1 MTKKIILGIIAA
13 GTLFAQTDL
22 VIYRPTSAKG
32 VSLGGLYT
40 GFGNDLDII
49 DYNIAGLSQIK
60 TIEMYGTHQL
70 YYADMTYSEINV
82 GLPFEFGAFSIG
94 FKYNGIPPIPVNTVQ
109 EGVVVN
115 QGNIS
120 LYDLGINLG
129 YAMPIAKGFSV
140 GGRLHYF
147 NSVIDTYSAWTLS
160 ADIGFMYQTRLFDLS
175 SGRLIGKDDIA
186 AKEEVDRAEV
196 DRRHRA
202 AVMHIR
208 IDAAQRRSALDDQIR
223 TLSSNAAALGTSI
236 ASAPSAAVKKE
247 QEERLQK
254 TELELKTAKAN
265 RLKVDPDLKKNEDAE
280 NERYRKESDALT
292 DYYADRM
299 ETYLAEKQ
307 MRYMN
312 EGEKLE
318 FQKNLVLKKLNR
330 RIRKRVAENIDAMV
344 RVQYDVDRRVADI
357 DAQKQRVT
365 EEYEKRIADMRSLKY
380 DTGRFASP
388 ADIDKAI
395 AEANKKIAVAAVKKR
410 EKSTNETR
418 TESAEE
424 LIARVGMLKGVQAML
439 VQRDALAGA
448 LAKTNALLQAEQA
461 KLQSAQ
467 SNTAAAAALVQTL
480 SNEILQIAERTNDVN
495 PAEMK
500 AAQKKYDAAVKDA
513 AKVTPVFERLKAS
526 TDALSASVAGMTGTL
541 EERNREVFIAIPIEF
556 LTEKKTIAEADRA
569 KVEDLERAA
578 NSFNREIDNLKK
590 QIDELR
596 ISLDAQVITS
606 QKKINELE
614 EEEERERA
622 LLVKDFRQKVAS
634 DEVRAQIRESIWE
647 SAEIE
652 EINKLDLLAVD
663 IASKKDA
670 VQVEIDALLAKKN
683 TVIQKLGFVRD
694 KFAKLL
700 ADAEDKDELYR
711 QYTAALA
718 KYGAAQ
724 TNVDKEILAAKT
736 RFDSL
741 DKDMVF
747 GKAEIIAGTMDTI
760 KEKFISLGLTNAE
773 EAVLFA
779 QQEKK
784 INVIES
790 EYARENLG
798 VIRKVQTQEELVRSA
813 ANERTLAALEAAKN
827 EQNAFER
834 QYAERRFAVKSDTVM
849 KLKEARYKGDANA
862 VFAIRA
868 ESINKR
874 KSQFSEVMEELDA
887 GIKREQE
894 YIAIEKIRREREKK
908 LLETAAAHSVKI
920 EKAETELRDYAV
932 KKLPAAAESYKRIA
946 ANDDKLKNI
955 PAAAEKQKLETANAS
970 LRAVIDEEFAKAVAK
985 NEDVELVALIRSFT
999 DARAAKEKAVGD
1011 VNELYED
1018 RMLEKNEN
1026 YLRTRSNLFA
1036 SVMVSHL
1043 GLPLTYSGSGF
1054 TGESSMQPITVHGEF
1069 AIRPVDDLT
1078 FGLGV
1083 TGNMRDLL
1091 SGEPSVGLH
1100 AGMKYQFF
1108 SMFNVR
1114 AGYQMTMKSGENFP
1128 YEHTLALGGG
1138 IAFPL
1143 RISFLKVNLGID
1155 YAFMPGDL
1163 FGAVFSGLGHRHAL
1177 SATVKMMGF

>member
-1 MTKKIILGIIAA
+1 MIRTIILGCCALTMSA
-13 GTLFAQTDL
+13 SVFAQSDL

-32 VSLGGLYT
+32 ITLGGLYT
-40 GFGNDLDII
+40 GFGNDLDVI

-70 YYADMTYSEINV
+70 YYADMTYSEVNV
-82 GLPFEFGAFSIG
+82 GMPFDFGAFSVG
-94 FKYNGIPPIPVNTVQ
+94 FKYNGIPPIAINTVS

-115 QGNIS
+115 SGSIT
-120 LYDLGINLG
+120 LYDLGVNVG

-202 AVMHIR
+202 AILRIR
-208 IDAAQRRSALDDQIR
+208 TDAAMRKEQLDNSIR
-223 TLSSNAAALGTSI
+223 TLSSNAITLT
-236 ASAPSAAVKKE
+236 ASSVKNKE
-247 QEERLQK
+247 QEERVQRNDQ
-254 TELELKTAKAN
+254 ELKAAKAS
-265 RLKVDPDLKKNEDAE
+265 RLRVDPELRKNEDAE
-280 NERYRKESDALT
+280 NDRYRKEADALT
-292 DYYADRM
+292 DHYADRM

-330 RIRKRVAENIDAMV
+330 RIRKRVAENIDVMV

-357 DAQKQRVT
+357 DAQKKRVT
-365 EEYEKRIADMRSLKY
+365 DEYEKRIADMRSLKY
-380 DTGRFASP
+380 ETDRFAAP
-388 ADIDKAI
+388 ADIGKAI
-395 AEANKKIAVAAVKKR
+395 ADANRKIEIAAKKR
-410 EKSTNETR
+410 DRSTNEPR

-424 LIARVGMLKGVQAML
+424 LIARVAMLKNVQSLL
-439 VQRDALAGA
+439 VTRAALADALAR
-448 LAKTNALLQAEQA
+448 TNALLQSEQA
-461 KLQSAQ
+461 KLQTAT
-467 SNTAAAAALVQTL
+467 SNNAAAGAAVQTL
-480 SNEILQIAERTNDVN
+480 SNELQQLSEKTNDVN
-495 PAEMK
+495 PADVK
-500 AAQKKYDAAVKDA
+500 AMQKKYDAAVKDA
-513 AKVTPVFERLKAS
+513 AKAAPVYERLRTSVEGLTAS
-526 TDALSASVAGMTGTL
+526 AGAMTEALNEQNTA
-541 EERNREVFIAIPIEF
+541 VFVAIPIEF
-556 LTEKKTIAEADRA
+556 LTEKRTIPDADRA
-569 KVEDLERAA
+569 KVEDLERSAGT
-578 NSFNREIDNLKK
+578 FNREIDNLKK
-590 QIDELR
+590 QIEELR
-596 ISLDAQVITS
+596 VSLDGQVIAS
-606 QKKINELE
+606 QRKINELE

-622 LLVKDFRQKVAS
+622 SLVKEFRQKVAS

-647 SAEIE
+647 GAEIE

-700 ADAEDKDELYR
+700 GDAEDKDELYR
-711 QYTAALA
+711 QYTGALA

-724 TNVDKEILAAKT
+724 TNVDREIVAAKQ
-736 RFDSL
+736 RFDAL

-747 GKAEIIAGTMDTI
+747 GKAETVAGTLDTI
-760 KEKFISLGLTNAE
+760 KEKFISLGLTNTE
-773 EAVLFA
+773 ESALFS
-779 QQEKK
+779 QQDRKL
-784 INVIES
+784 NAIES
-790 EYARENLG
+790 EYARENLSM
-798 VIRKVQTQEELVRSA
+798 IKKVQTQEELVRNA
-813 ANERTLAALEAAKN
+813 ANERTLAALEAVKN

-834 QYAERRFAVKSDTVM
+834 AYAERRFAVKTDTVM
-849 KLKEARYKGDANA
+849 KLKEVRYKGDANA

-894 YIAIEKIRREREKK
+894 FIAIERIRREREKK
-908 LLETAAAHSVKI
+908 LVETAATYSISV

-932 KKLPAAAESYKRIA
+932 KKIQPVAESYKRIA
-946 ANDDKLKNI
+946 ANDDKLRNI
-955 PAAAEKQKLETANAS
+955 PPAAEKQKLETANVS
-970 LRAVIDEEFAKAVAK
+970 LRAVIDEEYAKATAK
-985 NEDVELVALIRSFT
+985 NDDTQLTALIRAYH
-999 DARAAKEKAVGD
+999 DARDAKEKAIEQ

-1054 TGESSMQPITVHGEF
+1054 VGESSMQPITVHGEF
-1069 AIRPVDDLT
+1069 AIRPIDDLT
-1078 FGLGV
+1078 FGIGV
-1083 TGNMRDLL
+1083 TGNVRDLAF
-1091 SGEPSVGLH
+1091 GGH
-1100 AGMKYQFF
+1100 IGMKYQFF

-1114 AGYQMTMKSGENFP
+1114 AGYQLTMKGGENFP
-1128 YEHTLALGGG
+1128 YEHTLAFGGG

-1163 FGAVFSGLGHRHAL
+1163 FGLAFSGLGHRHAL
-1177 SATVKMMGF
+1177 SATIKMMGF